1 VVAVVHVSDQ
11 INDAAASQREDV
23 YFVKVRPQA
32 SHRTLLQIFN
42 KLLISEYIKACVC
55 QEYPSYVL
63 SPVFVS
69 MFEHVAFLTE
79 QARPLVI

>member
-11 INDAAASQREDV
+11 IDDAAASQREDV
-23 YFVKVRPQA
+23 RFEKVRPQA

-42 KLLISEYIKACVC
+42 QILISEYIKACVC
-55 QEYPSYVL
+55 QEYPSYIV

-69 MFEHVAFLTE
+69 VFEKSLS
-79 QARPLVI
+79 